1 MRIAFNTTSLLS
13 PLTGIGQYSRHLAMG
28 LAGHQD
34 IDAEFF
40 YGAFWSREVHCEPLP
55 VAANLLPWVRNHV
68 PFAYALR
75 RSMQSRQFAQ
85 RTQQQRFDVYH
96 ESGSLPLPFDGP
108 TVLTVHDL
116 AWIRYPQMH
125 PSKRV
130 QAMNKYFEPGLRRAA
145 LILTDS
151 EFIKRELIDVFGVQ
165 PERIRSV
172 PLGVEPMFRPRSAE
186 ETQSLLSRHDL
197 MHGQYLLTVGT
208 LEPRKNLQTALH
220 AYMLLPQKIRKRFP
234 LVLAGMN
241 GWHMSALE
249 QQIAPLV
256 AAGEVRRLG
265 YLPRAELATVVAGA
279 LALIYPSIYEGFGLP
294 PLEAMAC
301 GVPVIASGVSS
312 LPEVVGDAGL
322 LIDPHDTEAVAQ
334 AMQRLVTDPGSRLH
348 LSQKALA
355 RSGQFSW
362 SKCVEQTIDAYRQV
376 LKGTPD

>member
-1 MRIAFNTTSLLS
+1 MRIAFNATSLLS
-13 PLTGIGQYSRHLAMG
+13 PLTGIGQYSRHLALG
-28 LAGHQD
+28 LADRQD

-40 YGAFWSREVHCEPLP
+40 YGAFWSKEVRCEPP
-55 VAANLLPWVRNHV
+55 PIAATLPWVRNHV

-75 RSMQSRQFAQ
+75 RIVQNHQFVQ
-85 RTQQQRFDVYH
+85 RTQRQRFDVYH
-96 ESGSLPLPFDGP
+96 EPGTLPLPFDGP

-116 AWIRYPQMH
+116 SWIRYPQTH
-125 PSKRV
+125 PPKRV

-151 EFIKRELIDVFGVQ
+151 EFIKRELTDMFGVQ

-172 PLGVEPMFRPRSAE
+172 PLGVEPLFRPQSAE
-186 ETQSLLSRHDL
+186 ETQSLLTRHDL

-208 LEPRKNLQTALH
+208 LEPRKNLQTVLH
-220 AYMLLPQKIRKRFP
+220 AYMLLPQQIRKRFP
-234 LVLAGMN
+234 LVLAGMK

-256 AAGEVRRLG
+256 AAGEIRRLG
-265 YLPRAELATVVAGA
+265 YLPREELATVVAGA

-334 AMQRLVTDPGSRLH
+334 AMQQLITDPGSRLH

-355 RSGQFSW
+355 RSTRFSW
-362 SKCVEQTIDAYRQV
+362 GKCVEQTIDVYRQV

>member
-1 MRIAFNTTSLLS
+1 MRLAFNATSLLS

-28 LAGHQD
+28 LADRQD
-34 IDAEFF
+34 IDPEFF
-40 YGAFWSREVHCEPLP
+40 YGAFWSKEVRCEPHP

-68 PFAYALR
+68 PFAYTLR
-75 RSMQSRQFAQ
+75 RSVQNHQFAK
-85 RTQQQRFDVYH
+85 RTQQQRFNIYH
-96 ESGSLPLPFDGP
+96 EPGTLLLPFDGP

-116 AWIRYPQMH
+116 AWIRYPQTH
-125 PSKRV
+125 PPRRV
-130 QAMNKYFEPGLRRAA
+130 QAMNKYFEPGLSRAS

-151 EFIKRELIDVFGVQ
+151 EFIKRELTDMFGVP

-172 PLGVEPMFRPRSAE
+172 PLGVEPMFRPCSAE
-186 ETQSLLSRHDL
+186 ETQSLLNRYNL

-208 LEPRKNLQTALH
+208 LEPRKNLQTVLH

-234 LVLAGMN
+234 LVLAGIK

-256 AAGEVRRLG
+256 AAGEIRQLG
-265 YLPRAELATVVAGA
+265 YLPREELATVIAGA

-334 AMQRLVTDPGSRLH
+334 AMQRLITDPGIRLH

-355 RSGQFSW
+355 RSARFSW
-362 SKCVEQTIDAYRQV
+362 GKCVEQTIDVYRQV

>member
-1 MRIAFNTTSLLS
+1 MRIAFNATSLLS

-28 LAGHQD
+28 LTDRQD

-40 YGAFWSREVHCEPLP
+40 YGAFWSKEIHCEPLP
-55 VAANLLPWVRNHV
+55 IAASLLPWVRNHV

-75 RSMQSRQFAQ
+75 RCMQSHQFVR
-85 RTQQQRFDVYH
+85 RTQHQRFDVYH
-96 ESGSLPLPFDGP
+96 EPGALPLPFDGP

-125 PSKRV
+125 PLKRV

-151 EFIKRELIDVFGVQ
+151 EFIKRELMDVFGVQ
-165 PERIRSV
+165 SERIQSV
-172 PLGVEPMFRPRSAE
+172 PLGVEPMFHPQSAE
-186 ETQSLLSRHDL
+186 ETQSLLTRHDL
-197 MHGQYLLTVGT
+197 IHGQYLLTVGT

-220 AYMLLPQKIRKRFP
+220 AYMLLPQQIRKRFP
-234 LVLAGMN
+234 LVLAGMK

-256 AAGEVRRLG
+256 AAGEIRQLG
-265 YLPRAELATVVAGA
+265 YLPRTELAMVVAGA

-301 GVPVIASGVSS
+301 GVPVIASGISS

-322 LIDPHDTEAVAQ
+322 LIDPHDTEAMAQ
-334 AMQRLVTDPGSRLH
+334 AMQKLVMDPESWLH

-355 RSGQFSW
+355 RSTQFSW